1 MSYECQKQVISRQT
15 VLSVRETTS
24 IQELP
29 QRLGAI
35 YAEIA
40 QYLGQLGISPE
51 GPPFVAYYNLDM
63 ENLQIEAGIPIAYEA
78 PNKGDIQFSEIMGVE
93 AATCLHVGPYTQL
106 ESAYNALTEWIIAQ
120 GYETTGVAYEF
131 YLNEPDQAP
140 PEELMTRIV
149 LPLKDK

>member
-35 YAEIA
+35 YGEIA

-51 GPPFVAYYNLDM
+51 GAPFVAYYNLDM
-63 ENLQIEAGIPIAYEA
+63 ENLQIEAGIPIGYEV
-78 PNKGDIQFSEIMGVE
+78 PNKGDIRFSEIMGVE
-93 AATCLHVGPYTQL
+93 AATCLHTGPYTQL
-106 ESAYNALTEWIIAQ
+106 ERAYNALTEWITAQ

-131 YLNEPDQAP
+131 YLNEPDQVP

-149 LPLKDK
+149 LPLKDQ